1 MKVSAKFSARAAILL
16 GAALLLAGCG
26 EEKTPEPVNLTSRQT
41 SLYRASCQNCHN
53 VPETGAPQ
61 SHDLAA
67 WIPRMEQGDDTLLDH
82 ILNGYKGMPPL
93 GQCIECSRK
102 DFLTL
107 AHYMAAPAPTP
118 TPKEVQDE
126 DNNKETGE

>member
-16 GAALLLAGCG
+16 GATLLLAGCG

-67 WIPRMEQGDDTLLDH
+67 WKPRMEQGNDTLLDH

-118 TPKEVQDE
+118 KGMQDE